1 MKIPWW
7 GRGYEGAK
15 SPRNTVVATTSALLS
30 DSSQVA
36 YWPNYSSVIIVQIRA
51 ERIQILPWDVKAK
64 KVKQQEIDRNRRNLI
79 DLINY

>member
-1 MKIPWW
+1 M
-7 GRGYEGAK
+7 RY
-15 SPRNTVVATTSALLS
+15 STVQTFVENL
-30 DSSQVA
+30 VHV
-36 YWPNYSSVIIVQIRA
+36 YVQIRT